1 MSQGQSYHIGEGTFR
16 GAGASNQVEGTMNT
30 GIYTMQGDI
39 ERALPRELLRKC
51 DLTFGDLVIV
61 RTKNS
66 TYSISVLGDDLY
78 LVFGGW
84 FERKGISP
92 QTTKING
99 CTWGGSAIKQDIVA
113 ARGLFLEFENHVLT
127 TRIQDFRVI
136 HRAPQRYPN

>member
-1 MSQGQSYHIGEGTFR
+1 
-16 GAGASNQVEGTMNT
+16 MNT

-51 DLTFGDLVIV
+51 DLAFGDVVIV

-66 TYSISVLGDDLY
+66 IYSITVLGDDLY

-84 FERKGISP
+84 FDRKGISP
-92 QTTKING
+92 RTTKING

-127 TRIQDFRVI
+127 TRIQDFRLI
-136 HRAPQRYPN
+136 RRAAQRYPN